1 MYDIALN
8 CAAISSICNQGSP
21 EITAMARSMRTRTK
35 AGGLKR
41 RRASSTR
48 KSAASTPWPTIEEF
62 LDAEQ
67 GTISLGAIND
77 ASLGYTAIASDEHNM
92 LVALVRNRG
101 ETLHQ
106 LLDRLE
112 KALGPA
118 LEDQIYVDEING

>member
-1 MYDIALN
+1 
-8 CAAISSICNQGSP
+8 
-21 EITAMARSMRTRTK
+21 MARSTRTRAK
-35 AGGLKR
+35 AAGLKR

-48 KSAASTPWPTIEEF
+48 NSGPSTPWPTIEEF

-77 ASLGYTAIASDEHNM
+77 ASLGYTAVASDEHDM
-92 LVALVRNRG
+92 LVALVRTRG

-112 KALGPA
+112 KALRPA
-118 LEDQIYVDEING
+118 LEEQIYVDEING